1 MQLSLFFAFLPL
13 VLASPSATVKA
24 KRSSPAPLLVPRGE
38 VVARDSYIVK
48 FNDDVSSSVV
58 DEAVRQV
65 PGDVQRIYG
74 DVFKGLVGTLDE
86 KTLSS
91 LRNRPEVDFVEVNG
105 ILSET
110 RVDTQAGADWGLGST
125 STRDDVFTFDNSGGK
140 GTCVYIIDSGLK
152 DTLEEFQ
159 GNAEQV
165 KSFVRGQETD
175 VTGHGTAIAG
185 VIGSKTYGVAK
196 HAKLLGV
203 KIVNDTGQGQEAD
216 LIKAF
221 NFVASDAKKRK
232 CPKGVIV
239 NVSLACNHA
248 ENVDRAAASLTN
260 LGIFVVTG
268 AGNAHADACELSPGS
283 EPSVCT
289 VASTNRKKRFAPWS
303 NWGKCVN
310 ILAPGE
316 EIKTVDLDG
325 GELVVSGTSL
335 AAPHVAGVAAYLQG
349 LQDKGARMNARELM
363 AHILQLATKNA
374 IGGVPY
380 GTPNLLLFNGGGAK
394 VQRPESPDRQ
404 GSRWALFRTSRA
416 RHGVA

>member
-13 VLASPSATVKA
+13 ALATPNAAVKA

-38 VVARDSYIVK
+38 IVARDHYIVK
-48 FNDDVSSSVV
+48 FNDDVSSSVF
-58 DEAVRQV
+58 DEALRQV

-74 DVFKGLVGTLDE
+74 DVFKGFVGTLDE

-91 LRNRPEVDFVEVNG
+91 LRNRPEVDFVEVHG

-165 KSFVRGQETD
+165 KSFVPGQETD

-248 ENVDRAAASLTN
+248 EN
-260 LGIFVVTG
+260 
-268 AGNAHADACELSPGS
+268 
-283 EPSVCT
+283 
-289 VASTNRKKRFAPWS
+289 
-303 NWGKCVN
+303 CVN

-316 EIKTVDLDG
+316 EIKTVDLNG

-380 GTPNLLLFNGGGAK
+380 GTPNLLLFNGAAPK
-394 VQRPESPDRQ
+394 SSDQSHQTVRYT
-404 GSRWALFRTSRA
+404 AYK
-416 RHGVA
+416 